1 MLSPSPS
8 ASALLSQRPLNFFYT
23 SHSTV
28 RSSPCHSHT
37 GSIWPPPYGADR
49 SRQALCCDISAE
61 WIGCTVQRDEGEGAK
76 GEKTLFYPVLHFN
89 NPFPADVEG
98 VQDWMHEYVWR
109 GGGVWNIKWWS
120 KLGEQEN
127 CGYRSTPGDEC
138 EMGKKK
144 NEDGGMITNLRIW
157 EAQAKKKVRMSH
169 RKGKKKEGGES
180 KRAGMEEMAAAEVM
194 KGRGKNHRKE
204 RLRKGR

>member
-37 GSIWPPPYGADR
+37 CSTWPPPYGADR

-61 WIGCTVQRDEGEGAK
+61 WIGCTVQRDEEEGAK

-109 GGGVWNIKWWS
+109 GGGVWNKVM
-120 KLGEQEN
+120 EQTRRARELWIQIYTRGWVWN
-127 CGYRSTPGDEC
+127 
-138 EMGKKK
+138 GKKK
-144 NEDGGMITNLRIW
+144 RMKMEEWSQIWGFEKLR
-157 EAQAKKKVRMSH
+157 QKKKVRMSH